1 MFHLLTITI
10 TAATVLGAAPS
21 QSEAERKLAAQ
32 QLFAQTQAKRDSL
45 PLETYIERLA
55 RVTELDGKFAEAF
68 QALGRAYI
76 ERETIDGRN
85 LAQAALERAVQLA
98 PRNLDYRYTLA
109 QLYLRRGATGAAAGE
124 FRAMIKINPTDARPY
139 YQLALFKE
147 EDMLRDRDRVNVYK
161 DADVIISFHEFA
173 EKDLAEAKKL
183 LRLAVA
189 RDPKMAEAR
198 CRLAAL
204 YYEEQQYE
212 EMAEVLEKGI
222 AHRPTS
228 DLFLFLGLARQQ
240 LGRIGGAMAA
250 YEQALQMMPAA
261 DRELFYSLQTVLAP
275 DSLAAY
281 ESAPDSLKPQ
291 FRERYWKARDPLLL
305 TTVNERM
312 LEHFGRVA
320 YANLRFSLPGKKIVG
335 WKTDRGKTLIR
346 FGNHRT
352 SLRMGTY
359 FDSLTTYH
367 NSIADYQ
374 LRFNPSV
381 EVWNYGDF
389 SIRFADP
396 NMNGNFVFAWGNFAS
411 DGRWAFE
418 HQIRKEPERYIFPHG
433 GRRLELPHIIAQFQ
447 DTNSDS
453 TLLEVYFGVPELP
466 EQKAER
472 LKLWRGLFFFDAN
485 WNEIRQWQEYQ
496 TLVNPMME
504 SNTSTGVAHT
514 TTETNYLID
523 RWPVTMRPGAYHFA
537 LEVLNPKSGH
547 SGSERE
553 PIIVEDFSGDRLC
566 LSSVVLANAAATGMR
581 KEKGVSLSLY
591 KKDEVD
597 LVPSLFQKFSADTVI
612 YVYYEIYH
620 LVLAENGRSRCRVDY
635 TVESVQESKSLVSR
649 TAAAFGRFIGLGDR
663 RGAITSSFESSG
675 DSRTEKLYHGFE
687 LLDRQIG
694 QYDLTIR
701 VTDQLSGQAASR
713 SVRFAIK

>member
-1 MFHLLTITI
+1 MICLLTVTV
-10 TAATVLGAAPS
+10 TAATVLVAASP
-21 QSEAERKLAAQ
+21 QSRADKNLAAR
-32 QLFAQTQAKRDSL
+32 QLFAQAQAQRDSL
-45 PLETYIERLA
+45 PLETYIDRLK
-55 RVTELDGKFAEAF
+55 RVTKLDGKYAEAF
-68 QALGRAYI
+68 HALGRAYI
-76 ERETIDGRN
+76 EHETIDGRN
-85 LAQAALERAVQLA
+85 LAQAALERAVQLT

-109 QLYLRRGATGAAAGE
+109 QLYLRRGATGAAASE
-124 FRAMIKINPTDARPY
+124 FHTMIKINPADARPY

-147 EDMLRDRDRVNVYK
+147 DDMLRDRDRVNVHK
-161 DADVIISFHEFA
+161 GADVIISFHEFA

-183 LRLAVA
+183 LRTAVA

-204 YYEEQQYE
+204 YYEERQYE
-212 EMAEVLEKGI
+212 EMAGVLEKGI
-222 AHRPTS
+222 AHHATA

-240 LGRIGGAMAA
+240 LGRIGAAMAA

-275 DSLAAY
+275 ASLTAY
-281 ESAPDSLKPQ
+281 ESTPDSLKPQ
-291 FRERYWKARDPLLL
+291 YHERYWKARDPLLL
-305 TTVNERM
+305 TTVNERL

-320 YANLRFSLPGKKIVG
+320 YANLRFSLPDKKIAG

-352 SLRMGTY
+352 NLRKGTY

-367 NSIADYQ
+367 YDSTYYQ

-396 NMNGNFVFAWGNFAS
+396 AMNGNFVFAWGNFWS

-433 GRRLELPHIIAQFQ
+433 GRRLELPHVIAQFKS
-447 DTNSDS
+447 TTSDS
-453 TLLEVYFGVPELP
+453 TLLEVYFGVSELP
-466 EQKAER
+466 KQEAER
-472 LKLWRGLFFFDAN
+472 LRLWRGLFFFDAN
-485 WNEIRQWQEYQ
+485 GNEVRQLRDYH

-504 SNTSTGVAHT
+504 SNAIADAA
-514 TTETNYLID
+514 TETNYLID
-523 RWPVTMRPGAYHFA
+523 RWPVKMRPGAYHLA
-537 LEVLNPKSGH
+537 LEALNPKTGH
-547 SGSERE
+547 SGSDRE
-553 PIIVEDFSGDRLC
+553 PIIVDDFSGDRLC
-566 LSSVVLANAAATGMR
+566 MSSVVLANAGRT
-581 KEKGVSLSLY
+581 KTDTHLSLY
-591 KKDEVD
+591 KKDDVD
-597 LVPSLFQKFSADTVI
+597 LVPSLFQKFSAEQPI

-620 LVLAENGRSRCRVDY
+620 LALAENGRSRYRVDY
-635 TVESVQESKSLVSR
+635 TVESVQENKGLVSR

-675 DSRTEKLYHGFE
+675 GSRTEKLYHGFE
-687 LLDRQIG
+687 LLDRKMG

-701 VTDQLSGQAASR
+701 VTDQISGQAVSR
-713 SVRFAIK
+713 GVRFTIK